1 MSGLLTTLSLA
12 QSNFLAIPVK
22 RADPLSD
29 FGSKLL
35 AYISE
40 HFHDAHPDAFRK
52 DVDTLW
58 KLRKEFVEPKAD
70 AHPAVITGLMR

>member
-1 MSGLLTTLSLA
+1 MLTV

-22 RADPLSD
+22 RADPIPD
-29 FGSKLL
+29 FGPKLL

-40 HFHDAHPDAFRK
+40 HFRDAHPDAFRK

-58 KLRKEFVEPKAD
+58 KLRREFVEPKAD
-70 AHPAVITGLMR
+70 AHPAVVTGLMRFVEDQ